1 MWKLFGAVFL
11 FTGFLS
17 LFTAPSMSQEANSA
31 AVAAE
36 PLNTFKTIAFGVNDP
51 DLTEIP
57 LWVNRMARLQGFEL
71 KNTGVSKID
80 ITGTFRELNY
90 AWVQDNLLL
99 TDILNL
105 NFEYAESVK
114 LEGNNELTNIKQC
127 NFTTAIDVSIVENPQ
142 LVRIECLAGMPFVQ
156 KLRLNDNNL
165 DNGIWQNWTGSRQ
178 NLDFL
183 NLSGNAR
190 ITELDER
197 LASSPIQNLD
207 ISGTGISRI
216 PAFVANLV
224 ALESINMNK
233 SCVSKAEYTA
243 FRLAFLKSNPNGDGI
258 EEIFPQPQQYT
269 RGVHCA
275 N

>member
-1 MWKLFGAVFL
+1 MWKFFGSVFFVTGFMSLFGA
-11 FTGFLS
+11 
-17 LFTAPSMSQEANSA
+17 PIMSQEANSTA
-31 AVAAE
+31 ATPE

-57 LWVNRMARLQGFEL
+57 LWVNRMARLNGFEL
-71 KNTGVSKID
+71 KNTGVTEID
-80 ITGTFRELNY
+80 ITGSFRELSY
-90 AWVQDNLLL
+90 ASIQENPLL

-105 NFEYAESVK
+105 NFAYAGSVRV
-114 LEGNNELTNIKQC
+114 EDNDVLTNIKSC
-127 NFTTAIDVSIVENPQ
+127 TFTTATDVSIVDNPK
-142 LVRIECLAGMPFVQ
+142 LVRIDCLARMPFVQ
-156 KLRLNDNNL
+156 KLRLNDNDL

-183 NLSGNAR
+183 NLSGNVR

-197 LASSPIQNLD
+197 LVSSPIQNLD
-207 ISGTGISRI
+207 FSGTGISRI

-224 ALESINMNK
+224 ALDSINMNN

-243 FRLAFLKSNPNGDGI
+243 FRIAFLKSNPNGDGI
-258 EEIFPQPQQYT
+258 EKIFPAPHQYS
-269 RGVHCA
+269 RGAHCA